1 MVLTRVSAVLLLAGL
16 ALGACSSD
24 PEPLWPVASSA
35 PGGTAGRINAAP
47 LSPPIAAPAPAPGT
61 PTGVTAPAVVTA
73 SVPAGA
79 SSNTFVGQKVAAMRG
94 DYGRMQGLQAEHSA
108 QFQAIRSEVRQAGER
123 YYATVGQVSAKLQ
136 TGTTPGNPLVT
147 QQWNSAQAELD
158 RLADGV
164 GRLNNLS
171 SAVAANAS
179 LAAFLL
185 DQTRSSYSISGAL
198 DEDHRALAALEDEIN
213 RSTVSIDRLMAELS
227 DEVSRQ
233 NGYVSAERRNM
244 TALAVAI
251 KSGQFFGS
259 SLSTRSFNPGVNAPG
274 SPMSPTSSPN
284 LAGRRPLAVIKFD
297 RPNVPYQQQL
307 YSAVSQAVERRPD
320 VTFDLVAVAPNKD
333 GAGQAGLA
341 STQARRNAEAVY
353 RSLTEMGLPAD
364 RVALSAMTSSAA
376 DVNEVHLYVR

>member
-47 LSPPIAAPAPAPGT
+47 LSPPMATPAPAPGT
-61 PTGVTAPAVVTA
+61 PTGVTAPAVVSA

-94 DYGRMQGLQAEHSA
+94 DFGRMQGMQTEHNA

-123 YYATVGQVSAKLQ
+123 YYATIGQVSARLQ

-179 LAAFLL
+179 LASFLL

-274 SPMSPTSSPN
+274 SPLSPTSAPN
-284 LAGRRPLAVIKFD
+284 LSGRRPLAVIKFD

-320 VTFDLVAVAPNKD
+320 VTFDLVAVAPNRD

-364 RVALSAMTSSAA
+364 RVALSAMTSGAA

>member
-1 MVLTRVSAVLLLAGL
+1 MVLTRVSVVLLLAGL
-16 ALGACSSD
+16 ALGACSSE

-35 PGGTAGRINAAP
+35 PGGTAGKINAAP
-47 LSPPIAAPAPAPGT
+47 LSPPIAPPVAAPGT
-61 PTGVTAPAVVTA
+61 PTGVTAPAVVAA
-73 SVPAGA
+73 SLPAGA

-94 DYGRMQGLQAEHSA
+94 DYTRMQGLQAEHIS
-108 QFQAIRSEVRQAGER
+108 QFQAIRTEVRQAGER
-123 YYATVGQVSAKLQ
+123 YYATVGQVSSKLQ

-179 LAAFLL
+179 LASFLL

-198 DEDHRALAALEDEIN
+198 DEDHRALAALEDEVN
-213 RSTVSIDRLMAELS
+213 RATVSIERLMAELS

-233 NGYVSAERRNM
+233 NGYVAAERRNM

-274 SPMSPTSSPN
+274 ASPTAAPN
-284 LAGRRPLAVIKFD
+284 TAGRRPLAVIRFD

-307 YSAVSQAVERRPD
+307 YAAVSQAVERRPD
-320 VTFDLVAVAPNKD
+320 VTFDLVAVAPNRD

-364 RVALSAMTSSAA
+364 RVSLSAMTSNAT
-376 DVNEVHLYVR
+376 DVNEVHLFVR

>member
-1 MVLTRVSAVLLLAGL
+1 QT
-16 ALGACSSD
+16 
-24 PEPLWPVASSA
+24 
-35 PGGTAGRINAAP
+35 
-47 LSPPIAAPAPAPGT
+47 
-61 PTGVTAPAVVTA
+61 
-73 SVPAGA
+73 
-79 SSNTFVGQKVAAMRG
+79 
-94 DYGRMQGLQAEHSA
+94 EHNA

-123 YYATVGQVSAKLQ
+123 YYATIGQVSARLQ

-179 LAAFLL
+179 LASFLL

-274 SPMSPTSSPN
+274 SPLSPTSAPN
-284 LAGRRPLAVIKFD
+284 LSGRRPLAVIKFD

-320 VTFDLVAVAPNKD
+320 VTFDLVAVAPNRD

-364 RVALSAMTSSAA
+364 RVALSAMTSGAA

>member
-73 SVPAGA
+73 SLPAGA

-94 DYGRMQGLQAEHSA
+94 DYGRMQGLQAEHGS

-123 YYATVGQVSAKLQ
+123 YYATIGQVSSRLQ

-147 QQWNSAQAELD
+147 QQWNSAQSELD

-274 SPMSPTSSPN
+274 SPMSPTSAPN

-320 VTFDLVAVAPNKD
+320 VTFDLVAVAPNRD

>member
-16 ALGACSSD
+16 ALTACSSE
-24 PEPLWPVASSA
+24 PEPLWPVVSSA

-47 LSPPIAAPAPAPGT
+47 LSPPIAAPVAAPGT

-73 SVPAGA
+73 SLPAGA

-94 DYGRMQGLQAEHSA
+94 DFGRMQGMQTEHMS
-108 QFQAIRSEVRQAGER
+108 QFQAVRGEVRQAGER

-164 GRLNNLS
+164 GRLNNIS

-198 DEDHRALAALEDEIN
+198 DEDHRALAQLEDEVN
-213 RSTVSIDRLMAELS
+213 RSTISIERLMAELS

-233 NGYVSAERRNM
+233 NGYVAAERRNM

-259 SLSTRSFNPGVNAPG
+259 SLSTRSFNPGA
-274 SPMSPTSSPN
+274 SASPTSAPSTV
-284 LAGRRPLAVIKFD
+284 GRRPLAVIKFD

-307 YSAVSQAVERRPD
+307 YAAVSQAVERRPD

-353 RSLTEMGLPAD
+353 RTLTDMGLPAD
-364 RVALSAMTSSAA
+364 RVSLSATTSNAT
-376 DVNEVHLYVR
+376 DVNEVHLFVR

>member
-16 ALGACSSD
+16 ALGACSSE

-35 PGGTAGRINAAP
+35 PGGTAGKINAAP
-47 LSPPIAAPAPAPGT
+47 LSPPIATPAPALGT
-61 PTGVTAPAVVTA
+61 PTGVTPPAVVAA
-73 SVPAGA
+73 SIPAGA

-94 DYGRMQGLQAEHSA
+94 DFNRMQSMQSEHLG
-108 QFQAIRSEVRQAGER
+108 QFQAIRAEVRQAGER

-147 QQWNSAQAELD
+147 QQWNSAQSELD

-171 SAVAANAS
+171 SALAANAS

-185 DQTRSSYSISGAL
+185 DQTRSSYAISGAL

-213 RSTVSIDRLMAELS
+213 RSTVSIERLMAELS

-259 SLSTRSFNPGVNAPG
+259 SLSTRSFNPGANATG
-274 SPMSPTSSPN
+274 ASPTSAPN
-284 LAGRRPLAVIKFD
+284 VAGRRPLAVIKFD

-320 VTFDLVAVAPNKD
+320 VMFDLVAVAPNKD

-364 RVALSAMTSSAA
+364 RVALSAMSSNAT

>member
-24 PEPLWPVASSA
+24 PEPLWPVASNA

-47 LSPPIAAPAPAPGT
+47 LSPPIASPAPAPGT
-61 PTGVTAPAVVTA
+61 PTGVTAPAVVSA
-73 SVPAGA
+73 SIPAGA

-94 DYGRMQGLQAEHSA
+94 DFGRMQGMQTEHSS

-123 YYATVGQVSAKLQ
+123 YYATIGQVSARLQ

-147 QQWNSAQAELD
+147 QQWNSAQSELD

-259 SLSTRSFNPGVNAPG
+259 SLSTRSFNPGVNT
-274 SPMSPTSSPN
+274 PMSPTSAPN

-307 YSAVSQAVERRPD
+307 FSAVSQAVERRPD
-320 VTFDLVAVAPNKD
+320 VTFDLVAVAPNRD

-364 RVALSAMTSSAA
+364 RVALSAITSNAT

>member
-1 MVLTRVSAVLLLAGL
+1 
-16 ALGACSSD
+16 
-24 PEPLWPVASSA
+24 
-35 PGGTAGRINAAP
+35 
-47 LSPPIAAPAPAPGT
+47 LSPPIASPAPAPGT
-61 PTGVTAPAVVTA
+61 PTGVTAPAVVSA
-73 SVPAGA
+73 SIPAGA

-94 DYGRMQGLQAEHSA
+94 DFGRMQGMQTEHSS

-123 YYATVGQVSAKLQ
+123 YYATIGQVSARLQ

-147 QQWNSAQAELD
+147 QQWNSAQSELD

-259 SLSTRSFNPGVNAPG
+259 SLSTRSFNPGVNT
-274 SPMSPTSSPN
+274 PMSPTSAPN

-307 YSAVSQAVERRPD
+307 FSAVSQAVERRPD
-320 VTFDLVAVAPNKD
+320 VTFDLVAVAPNRD

-364 RVALSAMTSSAA
+364 RVALSAITSNAT

>member
-1 MVLTRVSAVLLLAGL
+1 LPMVLTRVSAVLLLAGL
-16 ALGACSSD
+16 ALGACSSE

-47 LSPPIAAPAPAPGT
+47 LSPPVAAPAPAPGT
-61 PTGVTAPAVVTA
+61 PTGVSAPSVVAA
-73 SVPAGA
+73 SMPAGA

-94 DYGRMQGLQAEHSA
+94 DFGRMQGMQTEHLS
-108 QFQAIRSEVRQAGER
+108 QFQAVRTEVRQAGER
-123 YYATVGQVSAKLQ
+123 YFATVGQVSSKLQ

-147 QQWNSAQAELD
+147 QQWNSAQSELD

-198 DEDHRALAALEDEIN
+198 DEDHRALAQLEDEVN
-213 RSTVSIDRLMAELS
+213 RATVSIDRLMAELS

-233 NGYVSAERRNM
+233 NGYVAAERRNM

-259 SLSTRSFNPGVNAPG
+259 SLSTRSFNPGAAA
-274 SPMSPTSSPN
+274 PMSPTAAPN
-284 LAGRRPLAVIKFD
+284 TAGRRPLAVIKFD

-307 YSAVSQAVERRPD
+307 YAAVSQAVERRPD

-353 RSLTEMGLPAD
+353 RSLTDMGLPAD
-364 RVALSAMTSSAA
+364 RVALSATTSNAT
-376 DVNEVHLYVR
+376 DVNEVHLFVR

>member
-1 MVLTRVSAVLLLAGL
+1 M
-16 ALGACSSD
+16 
-24 PEPLWPVASSA
+24 
-35 PGGTAGRINAAP
+35 
-47 LSPPIAAPAPAPGT
+47 
-61 PTGVTAPAVVTA
+61 
-73 SVPAGA
+73 
-79 SSNTFVGQKVAAMRG
+79 
-94 DYGRMQGLQAEHSA
+94 
-108 QFQAIRSEVRQAGER
+108 RQAGER
-123 YYATVGQVSAKLQ
+123 YYATIGQVSARLQ

-179 LAAFLL
+179 LASFLL

-274 SPMSPTSSPN
+274 SPLSPTSAPN
-284 LAGRRPLAVIKFD
+284 LSGRRPLAVIKFD

-320 VTFDLVAVAPNKD
+320 VTFDLVAVAPNRD

-364 RVALSAMTSSAA
+364 RVALSAMTSGAA